1 MATMEEKMAA
11 LSKLLQ
17 DGILTAGEFANVV
30 AAINGSGDAPV
41 PVKEKSP
48 LELQYDE
55 VFSKHI
61 INVFKSPA
69 SCKWPELTPEMVVK
83 GTIKFDGKE
92 NECTYIDTCID
103 APNSYGALLR
113 KKIKLVVDEN
123 GKITRALQEL
133 KTSGVTLIGMLAN
146 AALKD
151 SWGDLCKL

>member
-92 NECTYIDTCID
+92 NECTYIDTYID

-113 KKIKLVVDEN
+113 QKIKLVMDEN

-133 KTSGVTLIGMLAN
+133 KTSGVTLLGMLAN

-151 SWGDLCKL
+151 SWGDICKL